1 MAFLIYSDGVQDHTW
16 QILRKWCESTTCRV
30 IWVAEHF
37 IAPDREQRFPLLCL
51 LMSYWWTWTFRFWCK
66 NWKCILWHYRCLLP
80 LPLMICSP
88 CSTWY
93 PNTWKYHVNQK
104 SLCLAQTP
112 LPPTRGQSRV
122 KIRSCQGVPA
132 PGQQTLHSQQD
143 FATHQLGVVL
153 LLCPRKG
160 CLHQT
165 TALQLYTSIT
175 LGLTWSAKH
184 PPEHVGVNQLG
195 IKWMACEF
203 PMMYIIRHAIVI
215 TGWTLVQSILV
226 NICLNT
232 LWSIRHSTYDLPPT
246 SMVI

>member
-51 LMSYWWTWTFRFWCK
+51 LMSYWWTWTFRFWCE

-80 LPLMICSP
+80 LPLTICSP

-122 KIRSCQGVPA
+122 EIRSCQGVPA
-132 PGQQTLHSQQD
+132 PGQQTLHSHQD

-153 LLCPRKG
+153 LCSQVLGEGASIKS
-160 CLHQT
+160 
-165 TALQLYTSIT
+165 QLYSYTT
-175 LGLTWSAKH
+175 HLHHPGTNLSAKH
-184 PPEHVGVNQLG
+184 PPEHVGVNQRG
-195 IKWMACEF
+195 TKFRPIGSKFEMVRPYCS
-203 PMMYIIRHAIVI
+203 PKCVHNVPGHA
-215 TGWTLVQSILV
+215 
-226 NICLNT
+226 
-232 LWSIRHSTYDLPPT
+232 LPPL
-246 SMVI
+246 SSPARK

>member
-1 MAFLIYSDGVQDHTW
+1 MNLNIQV
-16 QILRKWCESTTCRV
+16 WCE
-30 IWVAEHF
+30 
-37 IAPDREQRFPLLCL
+37 
-51 LMSYWWTWTFRFWCK
+51 
-66 NWKCILWHYRCLLP
+66 NWQCILWHSRWSCPYCLPHLIAP
-80 LPLMICSP
+80 LPRWSAAHARHGIQIHGGTI
-88 CSTWY
+88 STH
-93 PNTWKYHVNQK
+93 TNQK
-104 SLCLAQTP
+104 PLCLVPTP

-122 KIRSCQGVPA
+122 EIRSCQGVPA
-132 PGQQTLHSQQD
+132 PGYSQVNNPLHCQQD

-153 LLCPRKG
+153 LLCPRRG
-160 CLHQT
+160 CIHQT
-165 TALQLYTSIT
+165 TALQLYTSIA

-226 NICLNT
+226 NTCLNT